1 MGPYLGD
8 TVQKQP
14 EDLPEEFQRIMS
26 KTNISSNTIHR
37 LYTWVLKENIDFFT
51 SKELADGLK
60 MSKRSAD
67 RLIEKL
73 LSADLAVLSTE
84 QIKGERGRPTRII
97 RLNLPKFES

>member
-1 MGPYLGD
+1 MGPYLAIRYRNSLMIFP
-8 TVQKQP
+8 KK
-14 EDLPEEFQRIMS
+14 FQRIVS
-26 KTNISSNTIHR
+26 KTNIKQQYHKAPPLCMGIKRVNI
-37 LYTWVLKENIDFFT
+37 IDFFT

-84 QIKGERGRPTRII
+84 QIKGSVEGQPA
-97 RLNLPKFES
+97 LFD

>member
-1 MGPYLGD
+1 
-8 TVQKQP
+8 
-14 EDLPEEFQRIMS
+14 
-26 KTNISSNTIHR
+26 
-37 LYTWVLKENIDFFT
+37 
-51 SKELADGLK
+51 